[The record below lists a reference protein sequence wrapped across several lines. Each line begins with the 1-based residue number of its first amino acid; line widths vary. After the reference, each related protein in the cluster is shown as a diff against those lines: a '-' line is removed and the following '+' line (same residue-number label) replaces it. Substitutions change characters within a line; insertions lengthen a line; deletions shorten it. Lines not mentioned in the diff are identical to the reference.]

1 MYFQQAEKLEKQ
13 GKYREAEKLY
23 IAINQPNRAIAM
35 YKQAGQPEQMM
46 RLVKL
51 YHGEHV
57 QDTHA
62 HLAKE
67 MEEAGRF
74 REAEINYISA
84 GEWKSAVNMYR
95 NAEQWEDAYR
105 VQRSNCPAGKFRCGH
120 YFCRLPNNVGGMWR
134 PNKWHICGQNI

>member
-1 MYFQQAEKLEKQ
+1 MQQAENLEKQ

-23 IAINQPNRAIAM
+23 VAINQPNKAIAM
-35 YKQAGQPEQMM
+35 YKQAGQTEQMM
-46 RLVKL
+46 RLVKQH
-51 YHGEHV
+51 HGEHV

-67 MEEAGRF
+67 MEESGRL
-74 REAEINYISA
+74 REAEQNYIAA

-105 VQRSNCPAGKFRCGH
+105 VTPMGEKYMMFQWTI
-120 YFCRLPNNVGGMWR
+120 LL
-134 PNKWHICGQNI
+134 